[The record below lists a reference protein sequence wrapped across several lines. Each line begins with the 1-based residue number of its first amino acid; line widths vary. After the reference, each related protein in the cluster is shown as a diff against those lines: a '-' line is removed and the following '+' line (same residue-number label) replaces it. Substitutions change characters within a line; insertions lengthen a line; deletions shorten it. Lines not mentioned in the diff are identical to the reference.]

1 MKRTQV
7 KINAFTFARMMKLML
22 DGTYTC
28 RELAEETGLHYVT
41 VLRYTREMYRAGAI
55 HISMW
60 ETDARGRQNIRVY
73 KVGEGKD
80 AKPKK
85 ISNAESAKNY
95 RTKQRYMSIAHKQ
108 VGEINGA

>member
-7 KINAFTFARMMKLML
+7 KINAFTFARMIKLML

-41 VLRYTREMYRAGAI
+41 VLRYTREMHKVGAI
-55 HISMW
+55 HICMW
-60 ETDARGRQNIRVY
+60 ETDSRGRQNIRVY

-80 AKPKK
+80 AKPRR
-85 ISNAESAKNY
+85 ISDSDRSKTYRAKM
-95 RTKQRYMSIAHKQ
+95 RYLGMAHKQ
-108 VGEINGA
+108 SGEISGT